1 MRPRNPSSHEGGVA
15 INTSEKPS
23 GMATHRTSD
32 GLRFWLEQRRPLHG
46 VPRRHHCTWPTRQS
60 HPDPNY
66 FYQIKAELYYGDPRR
81 QPEIKYGDRFSNERM
96 ALIWV
101 IVLNQR
107 ILSDIGGLDD
117 CGEKEN
123 VELASMDL
131 VKLRKWRKELTK
143 AKGELDEPADER
155 CWQTMC
161 RAGNSRFRVKLR
173 YTMVV

>member
-1 MRPRNPSSHEGGVA
+1 MLIHVLHRHLRGDKTSVSNLGVA
-15 INTSEKPS
+15 LN
-23 GMATHRTSD
+23 A
-32 GLRFWLEQRRPLHG
+32 
-46 VPRRHHCTWPTRQS
+46 
-60 HPDPNY
+60 DPNY
-66 FYQIKAELYYGDPRR
+66 FHQIKAELYYGDPRR
-81 QPEIKYGDRFSNERM
+81 QLEIKYGDRFSNERM

-143 AKGELDEPADER
+143 AKGELDEPAGER
-155 CWQTMC
+155 CWQSM
-161 RAGNSRFRVKLR
+161 
-173 YTMVV
+173 